1 MPHRYAHEANIA
13 RYRQL
18 LENESDPDRRAV
30 LEQLLINEESGVFA
44 APDEDDDEDP
54 ATSS

>member
-18 LENESDPDRRAV
+18 LENELDPDRRAV

-44 APDEDDDEDP
+44 APDEDDEDAP
-54 ATSS
+54 AS

>member
-13 RYRQL
+13 RYRLL
-18 LENESDPDRRAV
+18 LENESDPDRRKV

-44 APDEDDDEDP
+44 APEPDEDD
-54 ATSS
+54 AAQS